1 MRDDK
6 KLNKVNMFTGLIG
19 QIILLL
25 MGLASLVVLVM
36 GILNQYGVIQAPFTI
51 ANFNV
56 VGIILGFIMAF
67 CFIFFPIRNIVRYVK
82 HIKGKKYVQPNVVT
96 ISSQT
101 QPTVLTDA
109 EVKHNK
115 EIKQFGKSKQ
125 NNSKAE
131 LVQIIF
137 VSIMI
142 AIFLACGIALLCQG
156 ERWGFVFILIL
167 IPFIYIDISNI
178 VFYIAKKKNKPITSK
193 GISPHFLGLCVV
205 TALLVAPFIIID
217 DPAKFLEP
225 LGIFYMAIGSFIFIL
240 LLGDF
245 IYTCIH
251 SVKYSRLAKGK
262 VKGEKIKATYEG
274 CKYKSS
280 STQTINGVPTKANVL
295 YQVRY
300 SYINANG
307 QTKYKTSVQT
317 FTFEEIAYLKYKQTF
332 DILVHKND
340 SYIIEDLTNTDI
352 PEDAKLQEDKPR
364 LATTKE
370 KLESSKFMPS
380 FAKKNRWT
388 LTLVGGIIMTAI
400 LEVAGIGM
408 LLSNVTPDYTCY
420 ILIGLGALLLGYSIY
435 TSVPNILCERKGQ
448 QATAKLLRLEV
459 DHRRNSD
466 HDSNRRY
473 AVVEYNDEIKNV
485 YLLYVEWYSILAEYI
500 GKEIPVKV
508 YKKTIAIDFQKMYSD
523 LI

>member
-1 MRDDK
+1 
-6 KLNKVNMFTGLIG
+6 L
-19 QIILLL
+19 
-25 MGLASLVVLVM
+25 
-36 GILNQYGVIQAPFTI
+36 
-51 ANFNV
+51 
-56 VGIILGFIMAF
+56 
-67 CFIFFPIRNIVRYVK
+67 
-82 HIKGKKYVQPNVVT
+82 
-96 ISSQT
+96 
-101 QPTVLTDA
+101 
-109 EVKHNK
+109 
-115 EIKQFGKSKQ
+115 
-125 NNSKAE
+125 
-131 LVQIIF
+131 
-137 VSIMI
+137 
-142 AIFLACGIALLCQG
+142 
-156 ERWGFVFILIL
+156 ILIF

-178 VFYIAKKKNKPITSK
+178 VFYIANKKNKPITSK